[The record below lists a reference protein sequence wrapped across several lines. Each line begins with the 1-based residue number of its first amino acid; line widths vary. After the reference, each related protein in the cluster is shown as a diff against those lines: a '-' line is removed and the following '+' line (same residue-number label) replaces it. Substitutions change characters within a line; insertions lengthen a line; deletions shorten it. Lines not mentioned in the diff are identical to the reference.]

1 MKISDFLAPADV
13 VIDLRT
19 PNKQQLVQ
27 ELARK
32 AAASLG
38 LQADYVASE
47 LQKRE
52 QLGSTGMGNGVA
64 IPHARL
70 PVVKRPYGLVARL
83 KPPVDFDAI
92 DGKPVDLVFL
102 LLLPAP
108 PEADQL
114 TALALVARK
123 LKEPD
128 VFVQL
133 RRTKNAS
140 ELYDTITG
148 G

>member
-1 MKISDFLAPADV
+1 MKLSDFLTPADA
-13 VIDLRT
+13 VIDVRASQ
-19 PNKQQLVQ
+19 KQQVLQ
-27 ELARK
+27 ELSRK

-47 LQKRE
+47 LLKRE
-52 QLGSTGMGNGVA
+52 DLGSTGMGNGVA

-70 PVVKRPYGLVARL
+70 PMVKRPHGVIARL

-92 DGKPVDLVFL
+92 DGQPVDLVFM

-114 TALALVARK
+114 TALALVART
-123 LKEPD
+123 LKAPGMLAR
-128 VFVQL
+128 L
-133 RRTKNAS
+133 RQAKSATDFYAAMT
-140 ELYDTITG
+140 E
-148 G
+148 

>member
-13 VIDLRT
+13 VIDLRVPT
-19 PNKQQLVQ
+19 KQQLLQ
-27 ELARK
+27 DLARK
-32 AAASLG
+32 AASSLG

-47 LQKRE
+47 LVKRE

-92 DGKPVDLVFL
+92 DGKPVDLVIM
-102 LLLPAP
+102 LLLPPP

-114 TALALVARK
+114 IALALVART
-123 LKEPD
+123 LKTAGMLERM
-128 VFVQL
+128 
-133 RRTKNAS
+133 RRAKSAS
-140 ELYDTITG
+140 DFFAVMTG
-148 G
+148 